1 MYSFISFSG
10 LQMIVWDIKCL
21 EICMI
26 FMIQNN
32 CVSCCESSWQHT
44 SCQELENTFEIKKY
58 HISHGR
64 TWQTN
69 YYKQVALYL
78 CNKQEQQ
85 KGSRKRK
92 NAKGRRRK
100 EEDKGRRR
108 KKCKPMALTRCRDV
122 KVLCLV
128 DIGASRSGVKGR
140 DEGRELALQ
149 HKLVVP
155 RPSLSGLSNHLLIL
169 LERKHIHISFPLS
182 DMLLYVHH

>member
-1 MYSFISFSG
+1 MFGNLHDLYDSKQ
-10 LQMIVWDIKCL
+10 L
-21 EICMI
+21 
-26 FMIQNN
+26 
-32 CVSCCESSWQHT
+32 CVLLWVFLTAHIMSRTEKHIW
-44 SCQELENTFEIKKY
+44 NKKY

-155 RPSLSGLSNHLLIL
+155 CPSLSGLSNHLLIL
-169 LERKHIHISFPLS
+169 LERKHNHISFPLS